1 MIEVTE
7 KAAKKALALAARDQK
22 APILRVGVKGGGCS
36 GMSYFIDFD
45 APENVRDT
53 DSVLELGELKVVV
66 DPKSLKFIDGMRLD
80 FETNLLNGG
89 FRFHNP
95 NAKRSCSCGESFT
108 V

>member
-7 KAAKKALALAARDQK
+7 KAAKKAVALAARDQK

-45 APENVRDT
+45 PPENVRDT
-53 DSVLELGELKVVV
+53 DTVLEIGELKVVV

-80 FETNLLNGG
+80 FESNLLNGG